1 MSEHTIKLP
10 AKALNTSNVIVL
22 DANGD
27 SLLEMSIS
35 QQGARTKV
43 IQALNGHGV
52 LGVHLQRLCDAVTQC
67 APTDDIVSLAQ
78 SGHEALRLTGAN
90 ND

>member
-27 SLLEMSIS
+27 QLLEMSIS

-43 IQALNGHGV
+43 IQALNGYGEMVETLREILEMGDFGSSSVAEDALKSIGV
-52 LGVHLQRLCDAVTQC
+52 L
-67 APTDDIVSLAQ
+67 DD
-78 SGHEALRLTGAN
+78 
-90 ND
+90 